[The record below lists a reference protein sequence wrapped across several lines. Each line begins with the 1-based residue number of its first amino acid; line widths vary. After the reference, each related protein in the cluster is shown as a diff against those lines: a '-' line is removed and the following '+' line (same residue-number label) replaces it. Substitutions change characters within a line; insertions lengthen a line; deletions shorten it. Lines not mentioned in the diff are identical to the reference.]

1 MRVWLVEADSSRKG
15 ESSSILRKS
24 SRERVSRILQ
34 ADSSARSLVLSLYG
48 TREKFR
54 RPDVTIYDLKV
65 SYTPETAE
73 AVDSLY
79 IDQLGLKI
87 FADEFFSVFSPD
99 SLQLPLHG
107 EAAR

>member
-1 MRVWLVEADSSRKG
+1 MFPGYSR
-15 ESSSILRKS
+15 RTV
-24 SRERVSRILQ
+24 RPV
-34 ADSSARSLVLSLYG
+34 RSYSPV
-48 TREKFR
+48 RDPRKFR

-107 EAAR
+107 EASR

>member
-1 MRVWLVEADSSRKG
+1 MAGGGRQFPQG
-15 ESSSILRKS
+15 
-24 SRERVSRILQ
+24 RILLDPAEVEPGACFPDTPGGQ
-34 ADSSARSLVLSLYG
+34 FGPFARTLLYG

-107 EAAR
+107 EASR

>member
-1 MRVWLVEADSSRKG
+1 MLSLIHICSRKG

-79 IDQLGLKI
+79 TVSYTHL
-87 FADEFFSVFSPD
+87 SVP
-99 SLQLPLHG
+99 
-107 EAAR
+107 